1 MIGSGVRNDGAGRQL
16 TKWLSKLTRNVVCDG
31 LDTKPATFADLVR
44 EREPR
49 VGYPVARS
57 LLRPERVWWW
67 EKSLEMAKSTREVR
81 PGGSSS
87 HQNYLMS
94 FSLLS
99 KRCEHLPLR
108 VCATSVRYVG
118 RKEVVADPKKEILR
132 RILYPANI
140 RNRASPVGT
149 WRPDISRVLQRA
161 IPSVQAHET
170 IERAWLLHKR
180 HTRWKRNAELERKF
194 ECMHKAMG
202 ELEVVDPR
210 SFTEANRPED
220 PRARSVVEVE
230 LAKTLR
236 GPERRAVEAR
246 IRGLFPREM
255 RPPPDTPSQ
264 TGWNYDWKPIIPPTA
279 CESILSTHTVYSLI
293 ISTA

>member
-1 MIGSGVRNDGAGRQL
+1 MVGKTARNGNIN
-16 TKWLSKLTRNVVCDG
+16 S
-31 LDTKPATFADLVR
+31 
-44 EREPR
+44 R
-49 VGYPVARS
+49 V
-57 LLRPERVWWW
+57 PE
-67 EKSLEMAKSTREVR
+67 AEVR
-81 PGGSSS
+81 PGGSPS
-87 HQNYLMS
+87 HQSYLMS

-108 VCATSVRYVG
+108 VSATSVRYAG
-118 RKEVVADPKKEILR
+118 RREVVGDPQKEILR
-132 RILYPANI
+132 RVLYPANI

-149 WRPDISRVLQRA
+149 WRPDVSRVLQRA

-194 ECMHKAMG
+194 ECMRKAMA

-264 TGWNYDWKPIIPPTA
+264 TGWNYDWRPIVPPA
-279 CESILSTHTVYSLI
+279 VCESILSTSTVYLLI

>member
-1 MIGSGVRNDGAGRQL
+1 MVGKIARNGNIN
-16 TKWLSKLTRNVVCDG
+16 S
-31 LDTKPATFADLVR
+31 
-44 EREPR
+44 R
-49 VGYPVARS
+49 V
-57 LLRPERVWWW
+57 PE
-67 EKSLEMAKSTREVR
+67 TG
-81 PGGSSS
+81 PGGSTS
-87 HQNYLMS
+87 HQNDPMS

-99 KRCEHLPLR
+99 KPCEHLPLR
-108 VCATSVRYVG
+108 VSATSVRYAG
-118 RKEVVADPKKEILR
+118 RKEASADPKKEILR
-132 RILYPANI
+132 RVLYPANI
-140 RNRASPVGT
+140 RNRPSPVGT

-194 ECMHKAMG
+194 ECMRKAMA

-210 SFTEANRPED
+210 SFIEANRPED

-255 RPPPDTPSQ
+255 HPPPDTPPQ
-264 TGWNYDWKPIIPPTA
+264 AGWNYDWKPIVPLTT
-279 CESILSTHTVYSLI
+279 CESTIPTHTVYPFI
-293 ISTA
+293 TSTA